1 MCGYVLVICIFD
13 ETTYMNIPNIAF
25 LPLEILLLIGL
36 SAVCS
41 GLNIAFMSL
50 DLRDLE
56 RKTKL
61 GDKNA
66 KRVLPLR
73 RNSHLSLAAILFTN
87 VGAVS
92 ASSLVLE
99 PHLNG
104 FLAGLVSTLLIVL
117 FGEIFP
123 QAYFVKR
130 ALSVTAKLAPF
141 LRLMIILTYPVS
153 KPLQLLLDRLFGQ
166 SGGSRLQSRE
176 ELGLIIS
183 EHATDD
189 ESELDIDEVEIMR
202 GALSL
207 SEKRVRDIMT
217 PMENVYSLQPNEMV
231 DDKKID
237 EIKTLGWSRIPVM
250 NNQRTICFG
259 LVLMKDLVDMDFG
272 SEPVFVHD
280 LPLHATQVVGSM
292 TALDTLLRKFI
303 RNGVHLMPV
312 ERDDKIVGVAT
323 IEDLLEEI
331 VGQEIEDETDRK
343 RAAKLKRVA

>member
-1 MCGYVLVICIFD
+1 MDV
-13 ETTYMNIPNIAF
+13 PNIAF
-25 LPLEILLLIGL
+25 LPIEILLLLAL

-56 RKTKL
+56 RKATL

-73 RNSHLSLAAILFTN
+73 KNSHLSLAAILFTN

-104 FLAGLVSTLLIVL
+104 LLAGLVSTILIVL
-117 FGEIFP
+117 FGEVIP
-123 QAYFVKR
+123 QAYFSKR
-130 ALSVTAKLAPF
+130 ALRITAQLSPL
-141 LRLMIILTYPVS
+141 LRLMIGITYPLS
-153 KPLQLLLDRLFGQ
+153 KPLQLLLDRLFGHGVD
-166 SGGSRLQSRE
+166 SKLQSRE

-183 EHATDD
+183 EHAGDD
-189 ESELDIDEVEIMR
+189 ESDLDMDEVEIMR

-217 PMENVYSLQPNEMV
+217 PLKNVYSLKPNELV
-231 DDKKID
+231 DAAKID
-237 EIKTLGWSRIPVM
+237 EIKSLGWSRIPVM
-250 NNQRTICFG
+250 NQQRTICFG
-259 LVLMKDLVDMDFG
+259 LVLMKDLVDMDFDN
-272 SEPVFVHD
+272 EPVFVHD

-303 RNGVHLMPV
+303 RSGVHLMPI

-331 VGQEIEDETDRK
+331 VGHEIEDETDRK
-343 RAAKLKRVA
+343 RAAKRQNLTV